1 MNEIIETLKEF
12 KYQSLT
18 TFNFCVLM
26 NEIYRNFERIRMFY
40 ETIGIIH
47 IALTKKGLY

>member
-18 TFNFCVLM
+18 TFKFCVLM
-26 NEIYRNFERIRMFY
+26 NEIYRN
-40 ETIGIIH
+40 
-47 IALTKKGLY
+47 LYNL